1 MRIWLLLFV
10 LVSGGCAT
18 PAQNMD
24 RHAKHWAYDRQVVVG
39 SGFQHVVYFKQGLA
53 PVGSILHVYLD
64 GDGSPWLSR
73 NQVASD
79 PTPHV
84 PLMLDLM
91 AQDPV
96 SSIYLGRPC
105 YLGLSNE
112 PSCKP
117 RFWTSARY
125 SQKVVDS
132 MTAALNK
139 LSVSYAGLVLI
150 GYSGGGT
157 LAMLMAEDLPKTE
170 AVITVAANLDTER
183 WAAMHHQPALRE
195 SLNPA
200 KRAALP
206 STIRQL
212 HIAGAEDSNVP
223 PALIQNAIAQQNQA
237 RFTMYAGQDHA
248 CCWSLVWREVLGSL
262 SAD

>member
-1 MRIWLLLFV
+1 MRIWLLPMV
-10 LVSGGCAT
+10 LVLVGCAS
-18 PAQNMD
+18 PAQNISQ
-24 RHAKHWAYDRQVVVG
+24 HAAHLGYERQLVTG
-39 SGFQHVVYFKQGLA
+39 TEFQHVVYIKQGRA
-53 PVGSILHVYLD
+53 PESSILHVYLD

-84 PLMLDLM
+84 PLVLDLM

-96 SSIYLGRPC
+96 SSVYLGRPC
-105 YLGLSNE
+105 YLGLSDG

-139 LSVSYAGLVLI
+139 LSVSYTGLVLI

-157 LAMLMAEDLPKTE
+157 LAMLMAENLPKTE

-183 WAAMHHQPALRE
+183 WAAMHHQPALSE

-200 KRAALP
+200 KRDALP

-223 PALIQNAIAQQNQA
+223 PALIQKAITQQNQA
-237 RFTMYAGQDHA
+237 HFTMYAGHDHA
-248 CCWSLVWREVLGSL
+248 CCWRAVWREVLGSL